1 MNARAAC
8 ALALFFTFASAPSFA
23 DDGTSL
29 GRSRGPCI
37 GSFTPPA
44 ALAIFRDQPIAFG
57 HANVVDVFSAGVSG
71 PDYAIEKFCHVVTDV
86 VAATVTPDATFYVA
100 EPRAIHR
107 VRVLNDGSTWMPET
121 IVPPLGT
128 RDRIEAIAVNAQE
141 QIEVV
146 VSTNGDPGSP
156 RFLLYDRIATGA
168 ATPLRDFTST
178 DVSAAVS
185 AVAFDARGEL
195 YAYDD
200 DGEIVEFASNADG
213 ANPATLKKIAGAATL
228 LRPAAAAPH
237 GKRAV
242 TVDRDGNIT
251 AADDRFVLTFAKDA
265 NGDSPPFDTLVSAD
279 RVYGLGTDSRGF
291 LYVLRVNLQ
300 GDNPTTS
307 VSVFEAA
314 GDRGKSAIDAQPLRE
329 DVVAS

>member
-1 MNARAAC
+1 M
-8 ALALFFTFASAPSFA
+8 
-23 DDGTSL
+23 L
-29 GRSRGPCI
+29 G
-37 GSFTPPA
+37 
-44 ALAIFRDQPIAFG
+44 DQPIAFG
-57 HANVVDVFSAGVSG
+57 RANVFEVFSAGVSG
-71 PDYAIEKFCHVVTDV
+71 TDSAIQKFCHVVANV
-86 VAATVTPDATFYVA
+86 VDAAVTPDAYIYIA
-100 EPRAIHR
+100 EPRAVDR
-107 VRVLNDGSTWMPET
+107 ARVLTDGSVWMPEA
-121 IVPPLGT
+121 ILPPLGPL
-128 RDRIEAIAVNAQE
+128 DRIEAMALNPQA

-146 VSTNGDPGSP
+146 VSTNGNPAAP
-156 RFLLYDRIATGA
+156 RFLLFDRIAKDH
-168 ATPLRDFTST
+168 ATPLRDFTSK
-178 DVSAAVS
+178 DVTSAVS